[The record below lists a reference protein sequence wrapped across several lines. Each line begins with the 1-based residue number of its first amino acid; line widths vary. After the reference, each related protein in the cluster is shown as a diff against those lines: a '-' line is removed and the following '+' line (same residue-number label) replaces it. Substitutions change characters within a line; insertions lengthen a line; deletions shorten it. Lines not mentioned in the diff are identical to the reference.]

1 MRYNLW
7 SCNLLKLAR
16 LYTFTLSLNLTWVTY
31 PRYLVWYGT
40 MVPYLQKCMHFLH
53 KNSFLMLEL
62 EKKIEK
68 KIVPYIQKRPNP
80 ENEKKNSPFPQFL
93 TGREA
98 VQGSSS
104 PDTLKKFFSLKEKHP
119 YCFFALHHSLNLP
132 LFIYVRNSKAV
143 ITHAKWRSCLA
154 GRI

>member
-1 MRYNLW
+1 M
-7 SCNLLKLAR
+7 
-16 LYTFTLSLNLTWVTY
+16 
-31 PRYLVWYGT
+31 VWYHGT
-40 MVPYLQKCMHFLH
+40 LPTKVYALSTQKF
-53 KNSFLMLEL
+53 FLMLEL

-104 PDTLKKFFSLKEKHP
+104 PDTLKVLLVQRKAPLLFFRPTS
-119 YCFFALHHSLNLP
+119 FA
-132 LFIYVRNSKAV
+132 
-143 ITHAKWRSCLA
+143 
-154 GRI
+154 

>member
-1 MRYNLW
+1 
-7 SCNLLKLAR
+7 
-16 LYTFTLSLNLTWVTY
+16 
-31 PRYLVWYGT
+31 YG

-104 PDTLKKFFSLKEKHP
+104 PDTLKVLLVKRKAPLLFFRPTS
-119 YCFFALHHSLNLP
+119 FA
-132 LFIYVRNSKAV
+132 
-143 ITHAKWRSCLA
+143 
-154 GRI
+154 